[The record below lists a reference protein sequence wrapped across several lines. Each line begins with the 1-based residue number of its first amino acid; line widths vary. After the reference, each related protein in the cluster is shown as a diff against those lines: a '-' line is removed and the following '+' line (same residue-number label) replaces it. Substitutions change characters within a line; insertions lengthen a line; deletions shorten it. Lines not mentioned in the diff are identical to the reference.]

1 MRVAVEVTEVEEVMG
16 EEEVIVVDVAMQED
30 GEVEVMKIEEVVEEA
45 VDTKEEGGAHPVG
58 AVEELEVVVEE
69 VAVAPVVAV
78 DDPPTSQSGTCEY

>member
-1 MRVAVEVTEVEEVMG
+1 MRVAVEVTEAEEVMG

-45 VDTKEEGGAHPVG
+45 VDTKEGGAHPVG

-69 VAVAPVVAV
+69 VAVAPVVAG
-78 DDPPTSQSGTCEY
+78 DDPPTSQSGTCEF